1 MREAFRTAFKFLM
14 NNLGIRDPRSPSRHP
29 WKWCAFVLSDI
40 LIAKF
45 PIPRPKSGVVVIL
58 VNRLGDAIVSRS
70 LVLALQSSVA
80 KGQPFMVLGDRS
92 WEVLKDNIYN
102 DLATKYIDERRFRTD
117 ITYRIKISLWLRFQ
131 NYHTAICFMHHRL
144 EMRDD
149 ALVYVSAG
157 QGKIVSELPFLNL
170 RWYPWAFDFYLS
182 KMTRIIPALPPLTP
196 QSTSIDVYCE
206 YKRKVPHAFERMRS
220 FFNHLYPDANLE
232 VEPFVIPTESPI
244 FADQI
249 VILNPGA
256 KHEARMWPLSE
267 WVSLA
272 YQITNSGYAVCFT
285 GGPAEAHLIGELQC
299 LIEKGRASGTR
310 KARILLSINQLSF
323 RSLIGLFNR
332 AVCYIGPDTGTSH
345 LAYWLGTPMITLL
358 LRNDG
363 TEEGDRFGD
372 FFPYPD
378 NLLPTPYRCVCATK
392 AKFHMRDGSAGI
404 RMEVFAAF
412 NELIEVGSNV

>member
-1 MREAFRTAFKFLM
+1 
-14 NNLGIRDPRSPSRHP
+14 
-29 WKWCAFVLSDI
+29 
-40 LIAKF
+40 
-45 PIPRPKSGVVVIL
+45 
-58 VNRLGDAIVSRS
+58 VNRLGDAIVGRS
-70 LVLALQSSVA
+70 LVLALRSSIA
-80 KGQPFMVLGDRS
+80 KGQPFLVLGDRS
-92 WEVLKDNIYN
+92 WEGLKDNIYN
-102 DLATKYIDERRFRTD
+102 DIATKYIDERRFRTS
-117 ITYRIKISLWLRFQ
+117 ITYRIKVSLWLRFQ

-157 QGKIVSELPFLNL
+157 REKIVSELPFLNL

-182 KMTRIIPALPPLTP
+182 KMTQIVPALPPLAP
-196 QSTSIDVYCE
+196 QSTLADVNCKYT
-206 YKRKVPHAFERMRS
+206 RKVPHAFERMRD
-220 FFNHLYPDANLE
+220 FFTHLYPDANLE
-232 VEPFVIPTESPI
+232 VTPIVMPTETHI

-272 YQITNSGYAVCFT
+272 YQIANGGYTVCIT
-285 GGPAEAHLIGELQC
+285 GGPAEAYLIDELHC
-299 LIEKGRASGTR
+299 LLEIGRASGTK
-310 KARILLSINQLSF
+310 KARIVVSVNQLPF
-323 RSLIGLFNR
+323 KSLIGLFGR

-345 LAYWLGTPMITLL
+345 LAYWLGTPTIALL
-358 LRNDG
+358 LHNDG

-372 FFPYPD
+372 FFPYPE
-378 NLLPTPYRCVCATK
+378 NFLPTPYRYICATK

-412 NELIEVGSNV
+412 NELMCIPQ